1 MGNQAS
7 YRELSDELDEILA
20 SLQNNELDIDQ
31 ATKLYEQGTKI
42 TTKLQQYLKS
52 AENKVTKI
60 KGDTGAQS

>member
-42 TTKLQQYLKS
+42 TTKLQQYLQA
-52 AENKVTKI
+52 AENKVIKI
-60 KGDTGAQS
+60 KGDADTRS

>member
-42 TTKLQQYLKS
+42 TTKLQQYLQS
-52 AENKVTKI
+52 AENKVIKI
-60 KGDTGAQS
+60 KGDADTRS